1 MLHGVVEASETAMI
15 TREFG
20 VHVAASSRQRWPGLL
35 RTVLNVRWET
45 EPGWIALTFDS
56 PVLCVALSETGGRC
70 QIRTQPE
77 QPAQGDYF
85 GTGHLSFVAASQ
97 PLTIYATEMRD
108 SRIALYQ
115 LDLCKSDCLNSDQ
128 AAVIAEAE
136 SRYMFRNDRL
146 YECARLL
153 GEHEVTSD
161 PDIYGLSLAR
171 ALQLALFGAPL
182 GRTKSRSSV
191 KLTGERFAAVLAHIN
206 DHLDQSTAVKDLAQI
221 SNMSPAQFGRSF
233 QEATGMSL
241 QRWQM
246 DARIRSAQR
255 LMMDDPAES
264 LTAIAALV
272 GFSDSSHFSRAF
284 LEIVGT
290 TPSAW
295 LRQRT

>member
-1 MLHGVVEASETAMI
+1 MI

-20 VHVAASSRQRWPGLL
+20 VHVTTSSRQRWPGLL
-35 RTVLNVRWET
+35 RTVLNARWET

-56 PVLCVALSETGGRC
+56 PVLCVLLDETGGRC
-70 QIRTQPE
+70 QIRMQPK
-77 QPAQGDYF
+77 QPVQGEYF
-85 GTGHLSFVAASQ
+85 GTGHLSFVTTSQ
-97 PLTIYATEMRD
+97 PLAVHATEMR
-108 SRIALYQ
+108 SARIALFQ
-115 LDLCKSDCLNSDQ
+115 LDLPNSDCLSPDQ
-128 AAVIAEAE
+128 ASAIAKAE
-136 SRYMFRNDRL
+136 SRFMFRNERL
-146 YECARLL
+146 FECARLL

-171 ALQLALFGAPL
+171 ALQLALLATPVR
-182 GRTKSRSSV
+182 RTNSRASV
-191 KLTGERFAAVLAHIN
+191 KLTGERFAEVLAHIN
-206 DHLDQSTAVKDLAQI
+206 DHLDQSTAVDDLARI
-221 SNMSPAQFGRSF
+221 SKMSPAQFGRSF

-255 LMMDDPAES
+255 LMVDDQAES
-264 LTAIAALV
+264 LSAIAALV